1 MYETEILYL
10 CQHNV
15 WMSYCFTI
23 HDLQNTG
30 SQSNMEH
37 LIGHWFS
44 GLQQY
49 IIWMKTKKLQLK
61 KITKINK
68 GERARPRGK
77 HLMQAKIKQN
87 GG

>member
-1 MYETEILYL
+1 
-10 CQHNV
+10 
-15 WMSYCFTI
+15 
-23 HDLQNTG
+23 
-30 SQSNMEH
+30 MEH

-77 HLMQAKIKQN
+77 HVMQAKIKQN